1 MAPRRVLLMIN
12 WSAHYTELVRAA
24 RLLVESSRYEP
35 VVMFARSYPGF
46 ERDMAASIAEGF
58 VTLGFDGAVVRSAPA
73 VSTAPPAAEAPNDFD
88 AGPSRGLTARAKG
101 LLLTIAGYRRDDTL
115 LAAPARTLAI
125 RRRLRHARQVLARE
139 NISALLLASDDV
151 GADTA
156 EWIRAAHGRGAPAI
170 ILPFT
175 IVKPG
180 GIADELYVQRA
191 HQLET
196 RSNRLVARFF
206 PRWAHD
212 HHGRRLL
219 RLPSARVLAKEVTR
233 TAPPDPWQWNSG
245 AADAIALESEYARAH
260 YRSAGFPEQQ
270 LVVTGA
276 LFSDT
281 LAGAIAS
288 ASQRRAALGEQ
299 FNVDP
304 ARPLAVFAL
313 PGDLFGAL
321 RHQPDFRDYREMI
334 EFVVATLR
342 ALGAEVLIRPH
353 PCDDLAA
360 LDGIEA
366 TGARITDVDTAL
378 LVPLCDVF
386 VTSAS
391 ATLRWAVAC
400 GKPALNF
407 DLFRSR
413 FDYLAAPGTVAVE
426 TKEEFIDAASR
437 WLGDRSALA
446 AAATAQKDVSDRWGA
461 LDGQCGAR
469 VLALFDRLV
478 REPMAREP
486 MARERAAAVSNH
498 TSAVLRSEPHT
509 RHS

>member
-1 MAPRRVLLMIN
+1 GD
-12 WSAHYTELVRAA
+12 VRAVVPGIRARHGGEHCRRFRDA
-24 RLLVESSRYEP
+24 RLRRSGSALGAGG
-35 VVMFARSYPGF
+35 FAG
-46 ERDMAASIAEGF
+46 AAS
-58 VTLGFDGAVVRSAPA
+58 
-73 VSTAPPAAEAPNDFD
+73 
-88 AGPSRGLTARAKG
+88 RGRAKG

-260 YRSAGFPEQQ
+260 YRS
-270 LVVTGA
+270 
-276 LFSDT
+276 
-281 LAGAIAS
+281 
-288 ASQRRAALGEQ
+288 
-299 FNVDP
+299 
-304 ARPLAVFAL
+304 
-313 PGDLFGAL
+313 
-321 RHQPDFRDYREMI
+321 
-334 EFVVATLR
+334 
-342 ALGAEVLIRPH
+342 
-353 PCDDLAA
+353 
-360 LDGIEA
+360 
-366 TGARITDVDTAL
+366 
-378 LVPLCDVF
+378 
-386 VTSAS
+386 
-391 ATLRWAVAC
+391 
-400 GKPALNF
+400 
-407 DLFRSR
+407 
-413 FDYLAAPGTVAVE
+413 
-426 TKEEFIDAASR
+426 
-437 WLGDRSALA
+437 
-446 AAATAQKDVSDRWGA
+446 
-461 LDGQCGAR
+461 
-469 VLALFDRLV
+469 
-478 REPMAREP
+478 
-486 MARERAAAVSNH
+486 
-498 TSAVLRSEPHT
+498 
-509 RHS
+509 